1 MKLRFIISKTISEM
15 DASIDQPMVDTT
27 QASNMAQPD
36 QDGIEDD
43 DKLELKKDIE
53 RQVKQQHKQTLSP
66 VLDKLDQNFNDLD
79 QGLDLGR
86 EQMQQSVK
94 TMDGMDKQLTGS
106 QSLLANI
113 EKLL

>member
-27 QASNMAQPD
+27 QASNMAPD
-36 QDGIEDD
+36 QNDIEDD

-66 VLDKLDQNFNDLD
+66 VLDKLDQNLGDLD
-79 QGLDLGR
+79 QGIDLGR

-94 TMDGMDKQLTGS
+94 TMDGMNKQLTGS